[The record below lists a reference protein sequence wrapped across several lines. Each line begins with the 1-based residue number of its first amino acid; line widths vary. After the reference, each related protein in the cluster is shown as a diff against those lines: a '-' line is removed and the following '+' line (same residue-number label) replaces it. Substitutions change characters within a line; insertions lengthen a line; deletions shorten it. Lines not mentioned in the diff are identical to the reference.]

1 MIFGTSVAMHEDR
14 VGSGS
19 ASPTFQQSSPQSSPP
34 PSPYLRVV
42 APPPSPPTPS
52 PVVLV
57 EETVEHG
64 AAPVR
69 RRLPTQ
75 SEGADAAY
83 VVKPGG
89 TGGIGG
95 VGVGVGDDGD
105 GATLASPHGERLPEG
120 ATIASCTF
128 LNPRASGSLLPELT
142 PSHGGTVPRVL
153 YLATLLDVTAV
164 GLVVPLL
171 ATYSRALGAGPQFT
185 GLLQATYGLSQLVGS
200 NMLGGLSDTVGRRRL
215 LQLSALG
222 GMLGYSCLA
231 LSLPNGIAGPKG
243 SLAMLLLSRLPIGLL
258 KQSLTVARALVVD
271 TTRPAERMR
280 PMAALGG
287 VTGIGFVI
295 GPGVGGAL
303 SKKLGLHAPPM
314 LAAALFMLAQ
324 LVVSLGLPET
334 APLPLAAAELRTLL
348 ATARARWE
356 AAGKLPEAAGK
367 LPEAAAP
374 SSSPHEAE
382 VPLPVAV
389 ATELCA
395 ALIVEW
401 RPNGEPLRAEERAPA
416 LELWKEALRTAP
428 SAAEPAATKAAATT
442 KAAETTAAATTK
454 AAATTAAA
462 TTKAAE
468 TTAAADPT
476 TTPSRASVEWAVFA
490 DVLSARYAEHKVSH
504 GMLHRESMASL
515 LGRPAAGAAG
525 AAAGAAAAEAVSG
538 LRKVLVAARGLW
550 RSDSL
555 PQVRVIL
562 MARALIELSV
572 MMMHAT
578 FADYTRTKFGWDQKA
593 TGYGMALSGALS
605 VVVDLGILPMLHRR
619 RVLSELP
626 TALGGGVLVA
636 AGLALIALGSAVR
649 AFLLGLAVLS
659 LGTSLFK
666 SALNTLVMGLAR
678 RDEAG
683 TISGAVDAMEAVCRV
698 AAPLG
703 GGLLLEHVSIEG
715 PACCGIVSA
724 LVGTWALY
732 EVAPAAHKRALLAGK
747 VYEEGKKRA

>member
-1 MIFGTSVAMHEDR
+1 MIFGHSAAMHEDR
-14 VGSGS
+14 VGLGS

-231 LSLPNGIAGPKG
+231 LSLPDGIAGPNG

-367 LPEAAAP
+367 LPEAAGKLPEAAAP

-382 VPLPVAV
+382 VQLPVAV

-428 SAAEPAATKAAATT
+428 SAAEPATT
-442 KAAETTAAATTK
+442 KAAETTK
-454 AAATTAAA
+454 AAATTAAV
-462 TTKAAE
+462 
-468 TTAAADPT
+468 DPT

-515 LGRPAAGAAG
+515 LGRPAAGAAT
-525 AAAGAAAAEAVSG
+525 GAAAAEAVSG

-619 RVLSELP
+619 RILSELP

>member
-1 MIFGTSVAMHEDR
+1 M
-14 VGSGS
+14 VGSPSS
-19 ASPTFQQSSPQSSPP
+19 AK
-34 PSPYLRVV
+34 
-42 APPPSPPTPS
+42 
-52 PVVLV
+52 
-57 EETVEHG
+57 TVEHG

-69 RRLPTQ
+69 RWLPTQ

-83 VVKPGG
+83 VVRPGG
-89 TGGIGG
+89 TGGSGG
-95 VGVGVGDDGD
+95 SGSGSGDDGD
-105 GATLASPHGERLPEG
+105 GATLSSPHGERLPEG

-185 GLLQATYGLSQLVGS
+185 GLLQATYGLSQLIGS

-231 LSLPNGIAGPKG
+231 LSLPNGITGSNG

-271 TTRPAERMR
+271 TTRPAQRLR

-287 VTGIGFVI
+287 VTGIGFVL
-295 GPGVGGAL
+295 GPGFGGVL

-314 LAAALFMLAQ
+314 LAAALFMLTQ
-324 LVVSLGLPET
+324 LVVTLGLPET

-348 ATARARWE
+348 ATARALWE
-356 AAGKLPEAAGK
+356 GAGKLPEASGK
-367 LPEAAAP
+367 LPEAVAP
-374 SSSPHEAE
+374 SSSPKKAE

-395 ALIVEW
+395 ALIVDW
-401 RPNGEPLRAEERAPA
+401 RPNGVPLPEEERAPA
-416 LELWKEALRTAP
+416 LELWKEALSTAP
-428 SAAEPAATKAAATT
+428 SAAEPAATTAGATT
-442 KAAETTAAATTK
+442 M
-454 AAATTAAA
+454 
-462 TTKAAE
+462 
-468 TTAAADPT
+468 AAADPT
-476 TTPSRASVEWAVFA
+476 AAPSRARTVEWAIFA
-490 DVLSARYAEHKVSH
+490 DVLSARYAEYKVSH

-515 LGRPAAGAAG
+515 LGRPAAGTAGAAG
-525 AAAGAAAAEAVSG
+525 AAGAAAAEAVSG

-555 PQVRVIL
+555 PQVRGIL
-562 MARALIELSV
+562 MARALIELAV

-605 VVVDLGILPMLHRR
+605 VVVDLGILPLLHRR
-619 RVLSELP
+619 RISSELP

-636 AGLALIALGSAVR
+636 AGLALIAFGSAVR
-649 AFLLGLAVLS
+649 AFLLGLAALS

-747 VYEEGKKRA
+747 VYEDDGKKRA

>member
-1 MIFGTSVAMHEDR
+1 MIFGLSATMHEDR

-19 ASPTFQQSSPQSSPP
+19 ASPTFQQSSPLSSPQSSPP
-34 PSPYLRVV
+34 PSPNLRVV

-95 VGVGVGDDGD
+95 VGVGVGNDGD

-231 LSLPNGIAGPKG
+231 LSLPDGIAGPNG

-356 AAGKLPEAAGK
+356 AAGKLPEAA
-367 LPEAAAP
+367 AP

-428 SAAEPAATKAAATT
+428 ALELWKEALRTAPAAAEPAATKAAATT
-442 KAAETTAAATTK
+442 KAAESKAAETTK
-454 AAATTAAA
+454 AAA
-462 TTKAAE
+462 

-525 AAAGAAAAEAVSG
+525 AATGAAAAEAVSG
-538 LRKVLVAARGLW
+538 LRKMLVAASGLW

>member
-1 MIFGTSVAMHEDR
+1 M
-14 VGSGS
+14 VGSPSS
-19 ASPTFQQSSPQSSPP
+19 AK
-34 PSPYLRVV
+34 
-42 APPPSPPTPS
+42 
-52 PVVLV
+52 
-57 EETVEHG
+57 TVEH
-64 AAPVR
+64 
-69 RRLPTQ
+69 
-75 SEGADAAY
+75 SWYADAAY
-83 VVKPGG
+83 VVRPGG
-89 TGGIGG
+89 TGGSGG
-95 VGVGVGDDGD
+95 SGSGSGDDGD
-105 GATLASPHGERLPEG
+105 GATLSSPHGERLPEG

-185 GLLQATYGLSQLVGS
+185 GLLQATYGLSQLIGS

-231 LSLPNGIAGPKG
+231 LSLPNGITG
-243 SLAMLLLSRLPIGLL
+243 SNGYLAMLLLSRLPIGLL

-271 TTRPAERMR
+271 TTRPAQRLR

-287 VTGIGFVI
+287 VTGIGFVL
-295 GPGVGGAL
+295 GPGFGGVL

-314 LAAALFMLAQ
+314 LAAALFMLTQ
-324 LVVSLGLPET
+324 LVVTLGLPET

-348 ATARARWE
+348 ATARALWE
-356 AAGKLPEAAGK
+356 GAGKLPEASGK
-367 LPEAAAP
+367 LPEAVAP
-374 SSSPHEAE
+374 SSSPKKAE

-395 ALIVEW
+395 ALIVDW
-401 RPNGEPLRAEERAPA
+401 RPNGVPLPEEERAPA
-416 LELWKEALRTAP
+416 LELWKEALITAP
-428 SAAEPAATKAAATT
+428 SAAEPATTTAGATT
-442 KAAETTAAATTK
+442 M
-454 AAATTAAA
+454 
-462 TTKAAE
+462 
-468 TTAAADPT
+468 AAADPT
-476 TTPSRASVEWAVFA
+476 AAPSRAPTVEWAAPSRARTVEWAAPSRARTVEWAVFA
-490 DVLSARYAEHKVSH
+490 DVLSARYAEYKVSH

-515 LGRPAAGAAG
+515 LGRPAAGTAGAAG
-525 AAAGAAAAEAVSG
+525 AAGAAAAEAVSG

-555 PQVRVIL
+555 PQVRGIL
-562 MARALIELSV
+562 MARALIELAV

-605 VVVDLGILPMLHRR
+605 VVVDLGILPLLHRQR
-619 RVLSELP
+619 ISSELP

-636 AGLALIALGSAVR
+636 AGLALIAFGSAVR
-649 AFLLGLAVLS
+649 AFLLGLAALS

-747 VYEEGKKRA
+747 VYEDEGKKRA

>member
-1 MIFGTSVAMHEDR
+1 M
-14 VGSGS
+14 VGSPSS
-19 ASPTFQQSSPQSSPP
+19 AK
-34 PSPYLRVV
+34 
-42 APPPSPPTPS
+42 
-52 PVVLV
+52 
-57 EETVEHG
+57 TVEH
-64 AAPVR
+64 
-69 RRLPTQ
+69 
-75 SEGADAAY
+75 SWYADAAY
-83 VVKPGG
+83 VVRPGG
-89 TGGIGG
+89 TGGSGG
-95 VGVGVGDDGD
+95 SGSGSGDDGD
-105 GATLASPHGERLPEG
+105 GATLSSPHGERLPEG

-185 GLLQATYGLSQLVGS
+185 GLLQATYGLSQLIGS

-231 LSLPNGIAGPKG
+231 LSLPNGITG
-243 SLAMLLLSRLPIGLL
+243 SNGYLAMLLLSRLPIGLL

-271 TTRPAERMR
+271 TTRPAQRLR

-287 VTGIGFVI
+287 VTGIGFVL
-295 GPGVGGAL
+295 GPGFGGVL

-314 LAAALFMLAQ
+314 LAAALFMLTQ
-324 LVVSLGLPET
+324 LVVTLGLPET

-348 ATARARWE
+348 ATARALWE
-356 AAGKLPEAAGK
+356 GAGKLSEASGKLPEAVD
-367 LPEAAAP
+367 P
-374 SSSPHEAE
+374 SSSPKKAE

-395 ALIVEW
+395 ALIVDW
-401 RPNGEPLRAEERAPA
+401 RPNGVPLPEEERAPA
-416 LELWKEALRTAP
+416 LELWKEALSTAPNGVPLPEEERAPALELWKEALITAP
-428 SAAEPAATKAAATT
+428 SAAEPATTTAGATT
-442 KAAETTAAATTK
+442 M
-454 AAATTAAA
+454 
-462 TTKAAE
+462 
-468 TTAAADPT
+468 AAADPT
-476 TTPSRASVEWAVFA
+476 AAPSRAPTVEWAAPSRAPTVEWAAPSRARTVEWAVFA
-490 DVLSARYAEHKVSH
+490 DVLSARYAEYKVSH

-515 LGRPAAGAAG
+515 LGRPAAGTAGAAG
-525 AAAGAAAAEAVSG
+525 AAGAAAAEAVSG

-555 PQVRVIL
+555 PQVRGIL
-562 MARALIELSV
+562 MARALIELAV

-605 VVVDLGILPMLHRR
+605 VVVDLGILPLLHRQR
-619 RVLSELP
+619 ISSELP

-636 AGLALIALGSAVR
+636 AGLALIAFGSAVR
-649 AFLLGLAVLS
+649 AFLLGLAALS

-747 VYEEGKKRA
+747 VYEDEGKKRA

>member
-1 MIFGTSVAMHEDR
+1 
-14 VGSGS
+14 
-19 ASPTFQQSSPQSSPP
+19 
-34 PSPYLRVV
+34 
-42 APPPSPPTPS
+42 
-52 PVVLV
+52 VVLV

-231 LSLPNGIAGPKG
+231 LSLPGGIAGPNG

-287 VTGIGFVI
+287 VTGIGFVL

-348 ATARARWE
+348 ATARARW
-356 AAGKLPEAAGK
+356 EAAGK

-442 KAAETTAAATTK
+442 
-454 AAATTAAA
+454 
-462 TTKAAE
+462 
-468 TTAAADPT
+468 AAADPT

-515 LGRPAAGAAG
+515 LGRPAAGAAT
-525 AAAGAAAAEAVSG
+525 GAAAAEAVSG

-619 RVLSELP
+619 RILSELP

>member
-1 MIFGTSVAMHEDR
+1 MIFGNSVAMHEDR

-95 VGVGVGDDGD
+95 GGVGVGDDGD

-231 LSLPNGIAGPKG
+231 FSLPDGIAGPKG

-416 LELWKEALRTAP
+416 LELWKEALSTAPALELWKEALRTAP

-442 KAAETTAAATTK
+442 KAAETK
-454 AAATTAAA
+454 
-462 TTKAAE
+462 
-468 TTAAADPT
+468 AAADPT

-525 AAAGAAAAEAVSG
+525 AATGAAAADAVSG

-619 RVLSELP
+619 RILSELP

-703 GGLLLEHVSIEG
+703 GGLLLEHVAIEG

>member
-231 LSLPNGIAGPKG
+231 LSLPDGIAGPKG

-356 AAGKLPEAAGK
+356 AAGKLPEAA
-367 LPEAAAP
+367 AP

-382 VPLPVAV
+382 
-389 ATELCA
+389 
-395 ALIVEW
+395 
-401 RPNGEPLRAEERAPA
+401 
-416 LELWKEALRTAP
+416 
-428 SAAEPAATKAAATT
+428 
-442 KAAETTAAATTK
+442 
-454 AAATTAAA
+454 
-462 TTKAAE
+462 
-468 TTAAADPT
+468 
-476 TTPSRASVEWAVFA
+476 
-490 DVLSARYAEHKVSH
+490 VSH

-515 LGRPAAGAAG
+515 LGRPAAGAVTG
-525 AAAGAAAAEAVSG
+525 AATGAVTGAAAAEAVSG
-538 LRKVLVAARGLW
+538 LRKVLVAARGVW

>member
-1 MIFGTSVAMHEDR
+1 
-14 VGSGS
+14 
-19 ASPTFQQSSPQSSPP
+19 
-34 PSPYLRVV
+34 
-42 APPPSPPTPS
+42 
-52 PVVLV
+52 
-57 EETVEHG
+57 
-64 AAPVR
+64 
-69 RRLPTQ
+69 
-75 SEGADAAY
+75 
-83 VVKPGG
+83 
-89 TGGIGG
+89 
-95 VGVGVGDDGD
+95 
-105 GATLASPHGERLPEG
+105 
-120 ATIASCTF
+120 
-128 LNPRASGSLLPELT
+128 
-142 PSHGGTVPRVL
+142 
-153 YLATLLDVTAV
+153 
-164 GLVVPLL
+164 
-171 ATYSRALGAGPQFT
+171 
-185 GLLQATYGLSQLVGS
+185 
-200 NMLGGLSDTVGRRRL
+200 
-215 LQLSALG
+215 
-222 GMLGYSCLA
+222 
-231 LSLPNGIAGPKG
+231 
-243 SLAMLLLSRLPIGLL
+243 
-258 KQSLTVARALVVD
+258 
-271 TTRPAERMR
+271 
-280 PMAALGG
+280 
-287 VTGIGFVI
+287 
-295 GPGVGGAL
+295 
-303 SKKLGLHAPPM
+303 
-314 LAAALFMLAQ
+314 
-324 LVVSLGLPET
+324 
-334 APLPLAAAELRTLL
+334 
-348 ATARARWE
+348 
-356 AAGKLPEAAGK
+356 
-367 LPEAAAP
+367 
-374 SSSPHEAE
+374 

-401 RPNGEPLRAEERAPA
+401 RPNGEPLRAEERAPT

-442 KAAETTAAATTK
+442 KASETT

-462 TTKAAE
+462 TTTAAETTAAETTKAAE
-468 TTAAADPT
+468 TKAAADPT

-515 LGRPAAGAAG
+515 LGRPAAGAVTG
-525 AAAGAAAAEAVSG
+525 AAAGAAAADAVSG

-619 RVLSELP
+619 RILSELP

-703 GGLLLEHVSIEG
+703 GGLLLEHVAIEG

>member
-1 MIFGTSVAMHEDR
+1 M
-14 VGSGS
+14 VGSPSS
-19 ASPTFQQSSPQSSPP
+19 AK
-34 PSPYLRVV
+34 
-42 APPPSPPTPS
+42 
-52 PVVLV
+52 
-57 EETVEHG
+57 TVEHG

-69 RRLPTQ
+69 RWLPTQ

-83 VVKPGG
+83 VVRPGG
-89 TGGIGG
+89 TGGSGG
-95 VGVGVGDDGD
+95 SGSGSGDDGD
-105 GATLASPHGERLPEG
+105 GATLSSPHGERLPEG

-185 GLLQATYGLSQLVGS
+185 GLLQATYGLSQLIGS

-231 LSLPNGIAGPKG
+231 LSLPNGITGTNG

-271 TTRPAERMR
+271 TTRPAQRLR

-287 VTGIGFVI
+287 VTGIGFVL
-295 GPGVGGAL
+295 GPGFGGVL

-314 LAAALFMLAQ
+314 LAAALFMLTQ
-324 LVVSLGLPET
+324 LVVTLGLPET

-348 ATARARWE
+348 ATARALWE
-356 AAGKLPEAAGK
+356 GAGKLPEASGK
-367 LPEAAAP
+367 LPEAVAP
-374 SSSPHEAE
+374 SSSPKKAE

-395 ALIVEW
+395 ALIVDW
-401 RPNGEPLRAEERAPA
+401 RPNGVPLPEEERAPA
-416 LELWKEALRTAP
+416 LELWKEALSTAP
-428 SAAEPAATKAAATT
+428 SAAEPAATTAGATT
-442 KAAETTAAATTK
+442 M
-454 AAATTAAA
+454 
-462 TTKAAE
+462 
-468 TTAAADPT
+468 AAADPT
-476 TTPSRASVEWAVFA
+476 AAPSRAPTVEWAAPSRAPTVEWAAPSRARTVEWAAPSRARTVEWAVFA
-490 DVLSARYAEHKVSH
+490 DVLSARYAEYKVSH

-515 LGRPAAGAAG
+515 LGRPAAGTAGAAG
-525 AAAGAAAAEAVSG
+525 AAGAAAAEAVSG

-555 PQVRVIL
+555 PQVRGIL
-562 MARALIELSV
+562 MARALIELAV

-605 VVVDLGILPMLHRR
+605 VVVDLGILPLLHRR
-619 RVLSELP
+619 RLSSELP

-636 AGLALIALGSAVR
+636 AGLALIAFGSAVR
-649 AFLLGLAVLS
+649 AFLLGLAALS

-747 VYEEGKKRA
+747 VYEDDGKKRA

>member
-1 MIFGTSVAMHEDR
+1 VAAPVEPSV
-14 VGSGS
+14 
-19 ASPTFQQSSPQSSPP
+19 T
-34 PSPYLRVV
+34 YC
-42 APPPSPPTPS
+42 TP

-95 VGVGVGDDGD
+95 GGGGVGDDGD

-231 LSLPNGIAGPKG
+231 LSLPDGIAGPKG

-287 VTGIGFVI
+287 VTGIGFVL

-356 AAGKLPEAAGK
+356 AAGKLPEAA
-367 LPEAAAP
+367 AP

-382 VPLPVAV
+382 VSLPVAV

-428 SAAEPAATKAAATT
+428 ALELWKGALRTAPSAAEPAATKAAATT
-442 KAAETTAAATTK
+442 KAAETK
-454 AAATTAAA
+454 
-462 TTKAAE
+462 
-468 TTAAADPT
+468 AAADPT

-525 AAAGAAAAEAVSG
+525 AATGAAAAEAVSG